1 MGQKISVFK
10 NKYQI
15 NSLSIIVR
23 GELKQGEYGEYYTE
37 IEYTLPHET
46 TIRKARLF
54 LNGPGKSKLE
64 KKIINHL
71 SMQIKK

>member
-1 MGQKISVFK
+1 MGKNISSFE

-15 NSLSIIVR
+15 NSLSIAVK
-23 GELKQGEYGEYYTE
+23 GELKQGGYGEYYTE

-46 TIRKARLF
+46 LIRKAKLF
-54 LNGPGKSKLE
+54 LNGPGKNKLE

-71 SMQIKK
+71 SPQIRK

>member
-1 MGQKISVFK
+1 MEKNISSFE

-15 NSLSIIVR
+15 NSLNIAVK

-37 IEYTLPHET
+37 IKYTLPHEI

-54 LNGPGKSKLE
+54 LNGPGKNKLE

-71 SMQIKK
+71 SAYIK